1 MKKANLLCLCP
12 WDVPTQI
19 KKGITFVLQQHKKGS
34 GEEGSRTLHFIEK
47 QFHSYATD
55 LDFFF
60 FMCWSSHSKLQFLWQ
75 KRQSE
80 LNHISAASCD
90 PIAYCLPTYSTCC
103 FPLPLSITYSEV
115 WKRKWGNSFLLFSQ
129 LTVSLWW
136 HCNPGGGKETGTGQ
150 LHMWSK
156 FTLKNKTEAYGL
168 TLTARS
174 SPEYKTGL
182 LS

>member
-1 MKKANLLCLCP
+1 MFPPRLRKGLHLFCNSTRREVVKRAVEPFTLLRNNFILRQ
-12 WDVPTQI
+12 QI
-19 KKGITFVLQQHKKGS
+19 LI
-34 GEEGSRTLHFIEK
+34 
-47 QFHSYATD
+47 
-55 LDFFF
+55 FFF
-60 FMCWSSHSKLQFLWQ
+60 FMCWSSLSKLQFLWQ

-80 LNHISAASCD
+80 LNHISAASRD

-115 WKRKWGNSFLLFSQ
+115 WIRKWGNSFLLFSQ

-174 SPEYKTGL
+174 SPEYKTAL
-182 LS
+182 LSWL